1 MKKGEDAGAGGNAE
15 KEETAPAAEDTLN
28 APKPVKLG
36 EKGAAVALL
45 TIVELK
51 GWVARNETSGATLI
65 ALEFE
70 PAGLLYKTEAN
81 EDTDDD

>member
-28 APKPVKLG
+28 APKPAALRKNG
-36 EKGAAVALL
+36 EADALV
-45 TIVELK
+45 TVVELK

-70 PAGLLYKTEAN
+70 PAGLLNKTEAN
-81 EDTDDD
+81 EDTEDN